1 MFLWNTHSKKN
12 TVVPGQSAKR
22 WLLWLSK
29 QQPKLRRSGLYR
41 SRFRS
46 ICRLPLMK
54 KKIAEAVRMVECIL
68 FLKICPQGIFQ
79 LLFKFNILC
88 PSTLCSHSHP
98 GNREFL
104 PHFWWTL
111 KLAAK
116 KKYAIL
122 QPSHVGVTGGPGLA
136 TKGPGKESLVEMFIY
151 CLYFSVCYLGKCY
164 IPNGKRRYAC
174 CR

>member
-116 KKYAIL
+116 KKICHLAA
-122 QPSHVGVTGGPGLA
+122 QSRWGHRRSRSSNERSRQGVLGGD
-136 TKGPGKESLVEMFIY
+136 V
-151 CLYFSVCYLGKCY
+151 YLLPLFFRMLFRKMLHPQWEKKICML
-164 IPNGKRRYAC
+164 
-174 CR
+174 